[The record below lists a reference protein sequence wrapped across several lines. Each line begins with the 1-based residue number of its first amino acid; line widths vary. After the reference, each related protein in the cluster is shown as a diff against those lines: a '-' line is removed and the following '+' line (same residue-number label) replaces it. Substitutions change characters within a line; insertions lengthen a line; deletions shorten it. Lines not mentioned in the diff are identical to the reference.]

1 MEGQRSA
8 GDRLHTWC
16 PSSGQVESPLRT
28 GNPRPSTLPT
38 GSGQEIPFFPT
49 LGIQKLEWVD
59 GWPTVDQAIDL
70 PEVTGAPEPES
81 AVVGKKASFTARA
94 SGTPAPVAVWERQ
107 WTTAPP
113 GFRSRN
119 SR

>member
-1 MEGQRSA
+1 MP
-8 GDRLHTWC
+8 GD
-16 PSSGQVESPLRT
+16 PV
-28 GNPRPSTLPT
+28 LPHAW
-38 GSGQEIPFFPT
+38 
-49 LGIQKLEWVD
+49 IQKLEWVD

-70 PEVTGAPEPES
+70 SEVTGAPEPES
-81 AVVGKKASFTARA
+81 AVVGKKASFTASA

-113 GFRSRN
+113 GFRSWN